1 MAILEAKNISKSFNQ
16 KQVLND
22 VSLSLK
28 QGEVL
33 VVIGRSGEGKSTLL
47 KILAGLSDADD
58 GTVFF
63 KGKQVVGPS
72 QRLLAGHPEIKLVNQ
87 DFALDLY
94 HTVAE
99 NIRIKILHHT
109 QQVINEITD
118 ELLEVL
124 GLKSLQDQKAHLLSG
139 GEQQRL
145 ALARTLAT
153 EPDVILL
160 DEPFVHLDPPTRRRV
175 ESYLHAMKQRWQS
188 SIILVTHDGNEA
200 MSWGDRIA
208 YMEGG
213 AIQRIDKPEAFFN
226 HPRNITEAA
235 FFGDINTVVCN
246 GKEILFRPNHYVI
259 ATNEYDGLNITIT
272 KSIFQ
277 GIHFVNFAKAES
289 GELIVIYSPHELSGS
304 LTIKVGYARD

>member
-1 MAILEAKNISKSFNQ
+1 
-16 KQVLND
+16 
-22 VSLSLK
+22 
-28 QGEVL
+28 
-33 VVIGRSGEGKSTLL
+33 LL

-175 ESYLHAMKQRWQS
+175 ESYLHAMKQRWQA

-200 MSWGDRIA
+200 MAWGDRIV
-208 YMEGG
+208 YMEHG

-226 HPRNITEAA
+226 SPRNVTEAA
-235 FFGDINTVVCN
+235 FFGDINAVN
-246 GKEILFRPNHYVI
+246 HEGKEVLFRPNQYSI
-259 ATNEYDGLNITIT
+259 AEHESEGLAITVT

-277 GIHFVNFAKAES
+277 GIHFVNFAKTKS
-289 GELIVIYSPHELSGS
+289 GELIVIYSPQQLSGS